1 MAAPGLS
8 VSPKHFYLYVADNGT
23 QYKILLS
30 DYIATQNDTAG
41 ASIIGAALAT
51 TPGLGRFPGKG
62 YKPRR
67 AVLRDL
73 VHNKDREVIVCT
85 RTAPLITVP
94 TPAGANTLALNSGV
108 NNTEAY
114 TYEGRYKTE
123 VLPGER
129 L

>member
-8 VSPKHFYLYVADNGT
+8 VSPKHFYNYISDTGT
-23 QYKILLS
+23 TYKILLS
-30 DYIATQNDTAG
+30 DYIATQVDTAS
-41 ASIIGAALAT
+41 ASIIGAVLT
-51 TPGLGRFPGKG
+51 TTAGIPRFPGKG

-94 TPAGANTLALNSGV
+94 TPAGANTLALNTGV
-108 NNTEAY
+108 NNTETY
-114 TYEGRYKTE
+114 TYEGHYKTE